1 MINTRVGAFIIDFS
15 VCSVLSVAK
24 IILASVAIFALAFY
38 AGCSTQPSA
47 DSSPALFHDS
57 TPCSR
62 FGPARIDVLPIT
74 SITTAPASASD
85 RDSAITAYVCLLD
98 AFDSQI
104 KSPVV
109 FRFELF
115 QRLQRSADPKGKRLI
130 VWPDIDLTDP
140 AANNNLWQDFLRAYL
155 FSLPLQ
161 KSAADN
167 CVLHVTCIC
176 PSGKRLNAD
185 FVVRTK
191 P

>member
-1 MINTRVGAFIIDFS
+1 MKKLLLMTKLFF
-15 VCSVLSVAK
+15 VL
-24 IILASVAIFALAFY
+24 ALAFY
-38 AGCSTQPSA
+38 AGCSTAPPGV
-47 DSSPALFHDS
+47 DSSLSLFHDS

-74 SITTAPASASD
+74 SITPTSASD
-85 RDSAITAYVCLLD
+85 RESAITAYICLLD

-115 QRLQRSADPKGKRLI
+115 QHLQRSADPKGKRLI

-140 AANNNLWQDFLRAYL
+140 AVNNNLWQDFLRAYL

-161 KSAADN
+161 KSSAEN
-167 CVLHVTCIC
+167 CILHVTCVC

-185 FVVRTK
+185 FIIRTK

>member
-1 MINTRVGAFIIDFS
+1 MKTISFLAKLFF
-15 VCSVLSVAK
+15 VL
-24 IILASVAIFALAFY
+24 AIAFY
-38 AGCSTQPSA
+38 AGCSTRPPGA
-47 DSSPALFHDS
+47 DSTPALFHDS

-74 SITTAPASASD
+74 SIAPASAAD
-85 RDSAITAYVCLLD
+85 RDATIDAYVCLID

-104 KSPVV
+104 KAPVI

-140 AANNNLWQDFLRAYL
+140 AVNSNLWQDFLRAYL

-161 KSAADN
+161 KTSAEN
-167 CVLHVTCIC
+167 CILHVTVIC
-176 PSGKRLNAD
+176 PLGKRLTAD
-185 FVVRTK
+185 FIVRTK
-191 P
+191 S

>member
-1 MINTRVGAFIIDFS
+1 MKTISFLTKLFF
-15 VCSVLSVAK
+15 VL
-24 IILASVAIFALAFY
+24 ALAFY
-38 AGCSTQPSA
+38 AGCSTQPPGA

-62 FGPARIDVLPIT
+62 FGPARIDILPIT

-185 FVVRTK
+185 FIVRTK

>member
-1 MINTRVGAFIIDFS
+1 MPSISYENHNRFLIKLFF
-15 VCSVLSVAK
+15 VL
-24 IILASVAIFALAFY
+24 ALAFY
-38 AGCSTQPSA
+38 AGCSGQPPGA
-47 DSSPALFHDS
+47 DSSPRPDS
-57 TPCSR
+57 TTPL
-62 FGPARIDVLPIT
+62 PALVSAPHAST
-74 SITTAPASASD
+74 SSPSPPSQPTSASD
-85 RDSAITAYVCLLD
+85 RDSTITAYVCLLD

-104 KSPVV
+104 KAPVV

-140 AANNNLWQDFLRAYL
+140 AVNNNLWQDFLRAYL

-161 KSAADN
+161 KSSAEN
-167 CVLHVTCIC
+167 CILHVTCIC

-185 FVVRTK
+185 FIVRTK

>member
-1 MINTRVGAFIIDFS
+1 MPSILLMKTITLSIKLFF
-15 VCSVLSVAK
+15 VL
-24 IILASVAIFALAFY
+24 ALAFY
-38 AGCSTQPSA
+38 AGCSGQPSGPGFSF
-47 DSSPALFHDS
+47 DLTRDS

-74 SITTAPASASD
+74 SIAPTSTSD
-85 RDSAITAYVCLLD
+85 RDSTITTYVCLLD

-104 KSPVV
+104 KAPVV

-140 AANNNLWQDFLRAYL
+140 AVNNNLWQDFLRAYL

-161 KSAADN
+161 KSSAEN
-167 CVLHVTCIC
+167 CILHVTCVC

-185 FVVRTK
+185 FIVRYK
-191 P
+191 SK

>member
-1 MINTRVGAFIIDFS
+1 MNQYQKNS
-15 VCSVLSVAK
+15 VCSV
-24 IILASVAIFALAFY
+24 AIFTLAFY
-38 AGCSTQPSA
+38 AGCSTQPPGA
-47 DSSPALFHDS
+47 VSSPGPFHEY
-57 TPCSR
+57 TPCTR

-74 SITTAPASASD
+74 SISQASASD
-85 RDSAITAYVCLLD
+85 GDSTITVYVCLLD

-115 QRLQRSADPKGKRLI
+115 QHIQRSADPKGKRLI

-140 AANNNLWQDFLRAYL
+140 AANNNLWQDFFRAYL

-161 KSAADN
+161 KSSAEN
-167 CVLHVTCIC
+167 CILHVTCFC

-185 FVVRTK
+185 FIVRTK

>member
-1 MINTRVGAFIIDFS
+1 MPSMFMKTITLSIKLLF
-15 VCSVLSVAK
+15 VLAP
-24 IILASVAIFALAFY
+24 AFY
-38 AGCSTQPSA
+38 AGCSTQPLGA
-47 DSSPALFHDS
+47 DSSPALFRDT

-62 FGPARIDVLPIT
+62 FGPARIDILPIT
-74 SITTAPASASD
+74 SITPAPASASD
-85 RDSAITAYVCLLD
+85 SDSTITTYVCLLD

-115 QRLQRSADPKGKRLI
+115 QHLQRSADPKGKRLI

-140 AANNNLWQDFLRAYL
+140 AINNNLWQDFLRAYL

-161 KSAADN
+161 KSSAEN
-167 CVLHVTCIC
+167 CILSVTCIC

-185 FVVRTK
+185 FIVRTK

>member
-1 MINTRVGAFIIDFS
+1 MKTISFLTKLFF
-15 VCSVLSVAK
+15 VL
-24 IILASVAIFALAFY
+24 ALAFY
-38 AGCSTQPSA
+38 AGCSGQPPGA

-62 FGPARIDVLPIT
+62 FGPVRIDILPIT
-74 SITTAPASASD
+74 SIATAPASASD
-85 RDSAITAYVCLLD
+85 RDSTITAYVCLLD

-104 KSPVV
+104 KAPVV

-140 AANNNLWQDFLRAYL
+140 AVNNNLWQDFLRAYL

-161 KSAADN
+161 KSSAEN
-167 CVLHVTCIC
+167 CILHVTCVC

-185 FVVRTK
+185 FIVRTK

>member
-1 MINTRVGAFIIDFS
+1 MKTISFPTKLFF
-15 VCSVLSVAK
+15 VL
-24 IILASVAIFALAFY
+24 AIAFY
-38 AGCSTQPSA
+38 AGCSTQPPGA

-57 TPCSR
+57 TPCSH

-74 SITTAPASASD
+74 SIAPASAAD
-85 RDSAITAYVCLLD
+85 RDATINAYVCLID

-104 KSPVV
+104 KAPVI

-140 AANNNLWQDFLRAYL
+140 AVNNNLWQDFLRAYL

-161 KSAADN
+161 KTSAEN
-167 CVLHVTCIC
+167 CILHVTVIC
-176 PSGKRLNAD
+176 PSGKRLSAD
-185 FVVRTK
+185 FIVRTK
-191 P
+191 S

>member
-1 MINTRVGAFIIDFS
+1 MKTISFLTKLFF
-15 VCSVLSVAK
+15 VL
-24 IILASVAIFALAFY
+24 AIAFY
-38 AGCSTQPSA
+38 AGCSTRPPDA

-62 FGPARIDVLPIT
+62 FGPVRIDVLPIT
-74 SITTAPASASD
+74 SIAPAAD
-85 RDSAITAYVCLLD
+85 RDATIDAYVCLID

-104 KSPVV
+104 KAPVI

-140 AANNNLWQDFLRAYL
+140 AVNSNLWRDFLRAYL

-161 KSAADN
+161 KSSAEN
-167 CVLHVTCIC
+167 CILHVTVIC
-176 PSGKRLNAD
+176 PSGKRLTAD
-185 FVVRTK
+185 FIVRTK
-191 P
+191 S

>member
-1 MINTRVGAFIIDFS
+1 MPSILMKTIT
-15 VCSVLSVAK
+15 LSIK
-24 IILASVAIFALAFY
+24 LFFALAFAFY
-38 AGCSTQPSA
+38 AGCSTQPPGA

-74 SITTAPASASD
+74 SITPASASD

-104 KSPVV
+104 KAPVV

-140 AANNNLWQDFLRAYL
+140 AVNNNLWQDFLRAYL
-155 FSLPLQ
+155 FSLPLE
-161 KSAADN
+161 KSSAEN
-167 CVLHVTCIC
+167 CILHVTCVC

-185 FVVRTK
+185 FIVRTK

>member
-1 MINTRVGAFIIDFS
+1 MPSILMKTITLSIKLLF
-15 VCSVLSVAK
+15 VL
-24 IILASVAIFALAFY
+24 ALAFY
-38 AGCSTQPSA
+38 AGCSGQPSGPGFSL
-47 DSSPALFHDS
+47 DLTRDS

-74 SITTAPASASD
+74 SIATAPASASD

-104 KSPVV
+104 KAPVV

-115 QRLQRSADPKGKRLI
+115 QHLQRSADPKGKRLI

-140 AANNNLWQDFLRAYL
+140 AVNNNLWQDFLRAYL

-161 KSAADN
+161 KSSAEN
-167 CVLHVTCIC
+167 CILHVTCVC

-185 FVVRTK
+185 FIVRTK